1 MSASATDLLLWL
13 IAGLLVLVG
22 LAGVV
27 LPALPGIPLVF
38 GGLLMVAWLDDFQR
52 IGGVTLAVLGALAV
66 LAWLIDFAASVIG
79 AQRVGASPL
88 ALVGAAIGTVVGLFG
103 GLIGLLFAPLAGA
116 AIGEFIARR
125 DAFQAARVGL
135 ATWLGML
142 LAAVAKVAIAFM
154 MLGIAL
160 AAWLF

>member
-1 MSASATDLLLWL
+1 MTAGDVLLWSL
-13 IAGLLVLVG
+13 AAVLVLVG

-27 LPALPGIPLVF
+27 LPALPGIPLMF
-38 GGLLMVAWLDDFQR
+38 GGLLMMAWLDGFER
-52 IGGVTLAVLGALAV
+52 IGGVTLGILAALTV

-79 AQRVGASPL
+79 AQRVGASTL
-88 ALVGAAIGTVVGLFG
+88 ALFGAAIGTVLGLFG

-116 AIGEFIARR
+116 AVGEYIARR
-125 DAFQAARVGL
+125 DALQAARVGL

-160 AAWLF
+160 AAWFF

>member
-1 MSASATDLLLWL
+1 MSGIDILLWV
-13 IAGLLVLVG
+13 IAALLVLIG

-27 LPALPGIPLVF
+27 LPALPGIPLMF
-38 GGLLMVAWLDDFQR
+38 GGFLMMAWLDDFTH
-52 IGGVTLAVLGALAV
+52 IGSVTLTLLGALTV
-66 LAWLIDFAASVIG
+66 LAWLIDFASGVIG
-79 AQRVGASPL
+79 AQRVGASTL
-88 ALVGAAIGTVVGLFG
+88 ALVGAAIGTVLGLFA

-125 DAFQAARVGL
+125 NALQAARVGV

-142 LAAVAKVAIAFM
+142 IAAVAKVAIAFM

-160 AAWLF
+160 AAWLI

>member
-1 MSASATDLLLWL
+1 MSAADLLLWL

-103 GLIGLLFAPLAGA
+103 GLIGLLLAPLAGA

-125 DAFQAARVGL
+125 DALQAARVGL

>member
-1 MSASATDLLLWL
+1 MSAANLLLWL

-38 GGLLMVAWLDDFQR
+38 GGLLMAAWLDDFQR

-125 DAFQAARVGL
+125 DALQAARVGL

>member
-1 MSASATDLLLWL
+1 MDILLWA
-13 IAGLLVLVG
+13 IAALLVLIG

-27 LPALPGIPLVF
+27 LPALPGIPLMF
-38 GGLLMVAWLDDFQR
+38 GGFLMMAWLDGFAH
-52 IGGVTLAVLGALAV
+52 IGTVTLTLLGALTV
-66 LAWLIDFAASVIG
+66 LAWLIDFASGVIG
-79 AQRVGASPL
+79 AQRVGASTL
-88 ALVGAAIGTVVGLFG
+88 ALVGAAIGTVLGLFA

-125 DAFQAARVGL
+125 DALQAARVGV

-142 LAAVAKVAIAFM
+142 IAAVAKVAIAFM

-160 AAWLF
+160 AAWLI

>member
-1 MSASATDLLLWL
+1 MSGMDILLWV
-13 IAGLLVLVG
+13 IAALLVLVG

-27 LPALPGIPLVF
+27 LPALPGIPLMF
-38 GGLLMVAWLDDFQR
+38 GGFLMMAWLDDFTR
-52 IGGVTLAVLGALAV
+52 IGSVTLTMLGVLTV

-79 AQRVGASPL
+79 AQRVGASSL
-88 ALVGAAIGTVVGLFG
+88 ALVGAAVGTVLGLFA

-125 DAFQAARVGL
+125 DALQAARVGV

-142 LAAVAKVAIAFM
+142 IAAVAKVAIAFM
-154 MLGIAL
+154 MLGIAV

>member
-1 MSASATDLLLWL
+1 MSATDLLLWL
-13 IAGLLVLVG
+13 IAALLVLIG

-88 ALVGAAIGTVVGLFG
+88 ALLGAAIGTVVGLFG

-125 DAFQAARVGL
+125 DALQAARVGL

>member
-1 MSASATDLLLWL
+1 MSATDVLLWL

-52 IGGVTLAVLGALAV
+52 IGGVTLAVLGALAA

>member
-1 MSASATDLLLWL
+1 MSATDLLLWL
-13 IAGLLVLVG
+13 IAALLVLIG

-38 GGLLMVAWLDDFQR
+38 GGLLMAAWLDDFQR

-125 DAFQAARVGL
+125 DALQAARVGL

>member
-1 MSASATDLLLWL
+1 MSAADLLLWL
-13 IAGLLVLVG
+13 IASLLVLVG

-125 DAFQAARVGL
+125 DALQAARVGL

>member
-1 MSASATDLLLWL
+1 MSAADLLLWL

-22 LAGVV
+22 LAGVI

-125 DAFQAARVGL
+125 DALQAARVGL

>member
-1 MSASATDLLLWL
+1 MTPADTLLWL
-13 IAGLLVLVG
+13 LAGLLVLTG
-22 LAGVV
+22 MAGVA

-38 GGLLMVAWLDDFQR
+38 GGLLMAAWLDSFGR
-52 IGGVTLAVLGALAV
+52 IGGVTLAVLGALTV
-66 LAWLIDFAASVIG
+66 LAWLIDFASSIIG

-88 ALVGAAIGTVVGLFG
+88 ALIGAAIGTVIGLFG

-125 DAFQAARVGL
+125 DARQAARVGM

-142 LAAVAKVAIAFM
+142 LAAVAKIAIAFM
-154 MLGIAL
+154 MLGIAA
-160 AAWLF
+160 AAWFF

>member
-1 MSASATDLLLWL
+1 MSAADLLLWL
-13 IAGLLVLVG
+13 IAGLLMLVG

-125 DAFQAARVGL
+125 DALQAARVGL

>member
-1 MSASATDLLLWL
+1 MTALDILLWV
-13 IAGLLVLVG
+13 IAALLVLIG
-22 LAGVV
+22 LAGVI
-27 LPALPGIPLVF
+27 LPALPGIALIF
-38 GGLLMVAWLDDFQR
+38 GGLLMAAWLDGFER
-52 IGGVTLAVLGALAV
+52 IGGMTLAVLGALTV
-66 LAWLIDFAASVIG
+66 IAWLIDFAASVIG

-116 AIGEFIARR
+116 TIGEYIARR
-125 DAFQAARVGL
+125 DALQATRVGV

-142 LAAVAKVAIAFM
+142 IAAVAKVAIAFM

-160 AAWLF
+160 AAWVF

>member
-1 MSASATDLLLWL
+1 MSGMDILLWV
-13 IAGLLVLVG
+13 IAALLVLVG

-27 LPALPGIPLVF
+27 LPALPGIPLMF
-38 GGLLMVAWLDDFQR
+38 GGFLMMAWLDDFTR
-52 IGGVTLAVLGALAV
+52 IGSVTLTMLGVLTV

-79 AQRVGASPL
+79 AQRVGASSL
-88 ALVGAAIGTVVGLFG
+88 ALVGAAVGTVLGLFA

-125 DAFQAARVGL
+125 DALQAARVGV

-142 LAAVAKVAIAFM
+142 IAAIAKVAIAFM
-154 MLGIAL
+154 MLGIAV

>member
-1 MSASATDLLLWL
+1 MTAGDVLLWSL
-13 IAGLLVLVG
+13 AAVLVLVG

-27 LPALPGIPLVF
+27 LPALPGIPLMF
-38 GGLLMVAWLDDFQR
+38 GGLLMMAWLDGFER
-52 IGGVTLAVLGALAV
+52 IGGVTLGILAALTV

-79 AQRVGASPL
+79 AQRVGASTL
-88 ALVGAAIGTVVGLFG
+88 ALLGAAIGTVLGLFG

-116 AIGEFIARR
+116 AVGEYIARR
-125 DAFQAARVGL
+125 DALQAARVGL

-160 AAWLF
+160 AAWFF

>member
-1 MSASATDLLLWL
+1 MNAADILLWV
-13 IAGLLVLVG
+13 IAGLLVLIG

-38 GGLLMVAWLDDFQR
+38 GGLLMAAWLDGFER

-88 ALVGAAIGTVVGLFG
+88 ALIGAAIGTVAGLFG

-142 LAAVAKVAIAFM
+142 LAAIAKVAIAFM

-160 AAWLF
+160 AAWVF

>member
-1 MSASATDLLLWL
+1 MSAADILLWV
-13 IAGLLVLVG
+13 IAGLLVLIG

-38 GGLLMVAWLDDFQR
+38 GGLLMAAWLDGFER

-88 ALVGAAIGTVVGLFG
+88 ALIGAALGTVVGLFG

-125 DAFQAARVGL
+125 DAFQAARVGI

-160 AAWLF
+160 TAWVF

>member
-1 MSASATDLLLWL
+1 MSAADILLWV

-38 GGLLMVAWLDDFQR
+38 GGLLMVAWLDGFER
-52 IGGVTLAVLGALAV
+52 IGGVTLAVLGALAA
-66 LAWLIDFAASVIG
+66 LAWLIDFVASIIG
-79 AQRVGASPL
+79 AQRVGASTL

-103 GLIGLLFAPLAGA
+103 GLVGLLFAPLAGA

-125 DAFQAARVGL
+125 DALQAARVGI
-135 ATWLGML
+135 ATWVGML
-142 LAAVAKVAIAFM
+142 LAVVAKVAIAFM

-160 AAWLF
+160 AAWLL

>member
-1 MSASATDLLLWL
+1 MSATDVLLWL

-52 IGGVTLAVLGALAV
+52 IGGVTLAVLGALAA

-125 DAFQAARVGL
+125 DALQAARVGL

>member
-1 MSASATDLLLWL
+1 MSAADFLLWL
-13 IAGLLVLVG
+13 IASLLVLVG

-125 DAFQAARVGL
+125 DALQAARVGL